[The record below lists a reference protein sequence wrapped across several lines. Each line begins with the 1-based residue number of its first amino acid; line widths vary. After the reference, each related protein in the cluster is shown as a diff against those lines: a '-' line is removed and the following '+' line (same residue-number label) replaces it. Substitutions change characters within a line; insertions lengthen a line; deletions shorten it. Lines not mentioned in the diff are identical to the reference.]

1 MRKASFSVEKVS
13 SNTDAHNTREHAPKY
28 LLGCEEDNP
37 NVYIKYYDYEEFQ
50 TLAENRYMEVNNQK
64 MQQKQKDSMF
74 EEALISLEKH
84 HTEKDIEDLFNELNK
99 KFTGHTL
106 IKLAIHRDEGHFV
119 KDGIEYYPTKHIL
132 QKDDGNWYIL
142 DEDDTEILQALQD
155 KDFKPKSEDFKVKV
169 NIEDFEK
176 VYNYHAHAVFSRFDL
191 ELGKSARLQKK
202 DMSERY
208 KFVAE
213 TMQMRYAPDESRFVK
228 KSINQY
234 KTDKSTSRN
243 ERLILKK
250 QLENEHKKELEKLKV
265 ENEALKAENKEL
277 KSDNEALKYS
287 KKELEEEIKN
297 LSKNLRETLKELGAL
312 RPQHA
317 QLDQLNKD
325 LKEELKNELLNHDKV
340 VKSYK
345 DLEKNLKEQ
354 LTKKDEKIDDLAAE
368 NQDLKSEIE
377 ALKYQL
383 DLKEKRSQ
391 SYFGLNKELK
401 EEISS
406 LKEQINALEEQKE
419 DLEEKVIDLEE
430 KINPRANTDDFD
442 FEELQTRIKSSRERA
457 ETPDKSDSSS
467 FNKIKKVQEES
478 KSSSIERYNDLKA
491 YVKST
496 KLSAKFDEID
506 KKSELEVSNEAPV
519 KKRSQGRER

>member
-13 SNTDAHNTREHAPKY
+13 SNTDAHNTREHSPKY

-84 HTEKDIEDLFNELNK
+84 HTEKDIENLFKDLNK

-106 IKLAIHRDEGHFV
+106 INLAIHRDEGHFE

-142 DEDDTEILQALQD
+142 DEDDTEILQSLQD
-155 KDFKPKSEDFKVKV
+155 KDFKPKNEDFKIKV
-169 NIEDFEK
+169 NIEDFNK

-213 TMQMRYAPDESRFVK
+213 NMQMRYAPEESRFVK

-234 KTDKSTSRN
+234 KTDKSNSRN
-243 ERLILKK
+243 ERLVLKK
-250 QLENEHKKELEKLKV
+250 QLENEHQKEIIKLKE
-265 ENEALKAENKEL
+265 ENQALKV
-277 KSDNEALKYS
+277 DNEALKKENETLKFD
-287 KKELEEEIKN
+287 KKELENQIKDLNKN
-297 LSKNLRETLKELGAL
+297 LKETLKELGAL
-312 RPQHA
+312 RPQYA
-317 QLDQLNKD
+317 QLEQLNKD
-325 LKEELKNELLNHDKV
+325 LKEDLKNKVLDHEKV
-340 VKSYK
+340 VKSYQ
-345 DLEKNLKEQ
+345 DLEKNLKEE
-354 LTKKDEKIDDLAAE
+354 LTKKDEKIDTLEVE
-368 NQDLKSEIE
+368 NKDLKSELE

-401 EEISS
+401 EEIVS

-419 DLEEKVIDLEE
+419 DLEEKVIDLED
-430 KINPRANTDDFD
+430 KIVSRANTDD
-442 FEELQTRIKSSRERA
+442 LTTKQ
-457 ETPDKSDSSS
+457 
-467 FNKIKKVQEES
+467 IKKEDYLTEILNKYDSTRTGTDES
-478 KSSSIERYNDLKA
+478 ESSHPKKTNLDKLIERQNERKRDL
-491 YVKST
+491 
-496 KLSAKFDEID
+496 LDKFQ
-506 KKSELEVSNEAPV
+506 EVEKQQQEQEAPV
-519 KKRSQGRER
+519 KKQSFGRQR

>member
-13 SNTDAHNTREHAPKY
+13 SNTDAHNTREHSPKY

-50 TLAENRYMEVNNQK
+50 ALAENRYMEVNNQK

-84 HTEKDIEDLFNELNK
+84 HTEKDIENLFKDLNK

-106 IKLAIHRDEGHFV
+106 INLAIHRDEGHFE

-155 KDFKPKSEDFKVKV
+155 KDFKPKNEDFKVKV
-169 NIEDFEK
+169 NIEDFNK

-213 TMQMRYAPDESRFVK
+213 NMQMRYAPDESRFVK

-234 KTDKSTSRN
+234 KNDKSNSRN

-250 QLENEHKKELEKLKV
+250 QLENEHQKEIIKLKE
-265 ENEALKAENKEL
+265 ENQALKI
-277 KSDNEALKYS
+277 DNEALKKENETLKS
-287 KKELEEEIKN
+287 DKKELEEEIKN

-312 RPQHA
+312 RPQYA
-317 QLDQLNKD
+317 QLDQLNKELKED
-325 LKEELKNELLNHDKV
+325 LKNKVLNHEKV
-340 VKSYK
+340 VKSYQ
-345 DLEKNLKEQ
+345 DLEKSLREEI
-354 LTKKDEKIDDLAAE
+354 TKKDEQIDTLENE
-368 NQDLKSEIE
+368 NQDLKSALE
-377 ALKYQL
+377 ALKFNL
-383 DLKEKRSQ
+383 EIKEKRNQ
-391 SYFGLNKELK
+391 SYFGLNEELK
-401 EEISS
+401 SEIKS
-406 LKEQINALEEQKE
+406 LKEQINTLEAQN
-419 DLEEKVIDLEE
+419 DTLTDKVIDLEE
-430 KINPRANTDDFD
+430 KIDLKANMEETDMNARDVKEIKKDLENEFGTNLED
-442 FEELQTRIKSSRERA
+442 LKNSDDYEKKSNFLDEFVKKYDESKSLKKSSLLDKFAEVDNKQQELETPAKKRSGRERA
-457 ETPDKSDSSS
+457 
-467 FNKIKKVQEES
+467 
-478 KSSSIERYNDLKA
+478 
-491 YVKST
+491 
-496 KLSAKFDEID
+496 
-506 KKSELEVSNEAPV
+506 
-519 KKRSQGRER
+519 

>member
-13 SNTDAHNTREHAPKY
+13 SNTDAHNTREHSPKY

-84 HTEKDIEDLFNELNK
+84 HTEKDIENLFKDLNK
-99 KFTGHTL
+99 KYTGHTL
-106 IKLAIHRDEGHFV
+106 INLAIHRDEGHFE

-132 QKDDGNWYIL
+132 QKDDGWYIL
-142 DEDDTEILQALQD
+142 DEDDTEILQSLQD
-155 KDFKPKSEDFKVKV
+155 KDFKPKAEDFKVKV
-169 NIEDFEK
+169 NIEDFNK

-213 TMQMRYAPDESRFVK
+213 NMQMRYAPDESRFVK

-234 KTDKSTSRN
+234 KNDKSNSRN

-250 QLENEHKKELEKLKV
+250 QLENEFQKEYAKLKE
-265 ENEALKAENKEL
+265 ENQALKV
-277 KSDNEALKYS
+277 DNEALKKENETLKFD
-287 KKELEEEIKN
+287 KKELENQIKD
-297 LSKNLRETLKELGAL
+297 LSKNLKETLKELGAL
-312 RPQHA
+312 RPQYA
-317 QLDQLNKD
+317 QLEQLNKNLNED
-325 LKEELKNELLNHDKV
+325 LKNKVLNHEKV
-340 VKSYK
+340 VKSYE
-345 DLEKNLKEQ
+345 DLEKNLREE
-354 LTKKDEKIDDLAAE
+354 LTKKDEKINDLEVE
-368 NQDLKSEIE
+368 NKDLKSELE

-383 DLKEKRSQ
+383 DLKEKRNQ

-401 EEISS
+401 EEIVS

-419 DLEEKVIDLEE
+419 DLEEKVIDLED
-430 KINPRANTDDFD
+430 KIVSRANTDDLTTKQIKKED
-442 FEELQTRIKSSRERA
+442 YLSQIVNQYDSKKPNLAKAQERINERKRDLL
-457 ETPDKSDSSS
+457 EK
-467 FNKIKKVQEES
+467 FGEVENKIENQVEQ
-478 KSSSIERYNDLKA
+478 
-491 YVKST
+491 V
-496 KLSAKFDEID
+496 DE
-506 KKSELEVSNEAPV
+506 PT
-519 KKRSQGRER
+519 KKRSFGRQGR

>member
-13 SNTDAHNTREHAPKY
+13 SNTDAHNKREHSPKY
-28 LLGCEEDNP
+28 LLGCEQDNP
-37 NVYIKYYDYEEFQ
+37 NVYIKYYDYEEFE

-74 EEALISLEKH
+74 EEALISLEKN
-84 HTEKDIEDLFNELNK
+84 HTEKDIENLFKDLNK
-99 KFTGHTL
+99 KYTGHTL
-106 IKLAIHRDEGHFV
+106 INLAIHRDEGHFV

-155 KDFKPKSEDFKVKV
+155 KDFKPKAEDFKVKV
-169 NIEDFEK
+169 NIEDFNK

-213 TMQMRYAPDESRFVK
+213 NMQMRYAPDESRFVK

-234 KTDKSTSRN
+234 KTDKSNSRN

-250 QLENEHKKELEKLKV
+250 QLENEHQKELEKLKV
-265 ENEALKAENKEL
+265 ENEALKAENKDL
-277 KSDNEALKYS
+277 KIDNEALKYS
-287 KKELEEEIKN
+287 KKELENQIKD
-297 LSKNLRETLKELGAL
+297 LSKNLREALKDLGAS
-312 RPQHA
+312 RADYA
-317 QLDQLNKD
+317 QLEQMNKD
-325 LKEELKNELLNHDKV
+325 LKEELKNERLNQEKV
-340 VKSYK
+340 VKSYQ
-345 DLEKNLKEQ
+345 DLEKKLREE
-354 LTKKDEKIDDLAAE
+354 LTKKDEKINDLEVE
-368 NQDLKSEIE
+368 NIDLKSALE

-401 EEISS
+401 EEITS

-430 KINPRANTDDFD
+430 KIVSRANTDDLTTKQIKKED
-442 FEELQTRIKSSRERA
+442 YLKDIVNQYDSKKPNLAKAQERINERKRDLL
-457 ETPDKSDSSS
+457 EK
-467 FNKIKKVQEES
+467 FGEVENKIENQVEQ
-478 KSSSIERYNDLKA
+478 
-491 YVKST
+491 V
-496 KLSAKFDEID
+496 DE
-506 KKSELEVSNEAPV
+506 PT
-519 KKRSQGRER
+519 KKRSYGRER

>member
-13 SNTDAHNTREHAPKY
+13 SNTDAHNTREHSPKY

-50 TLAENRYMEVNNQK
+50 TLAENRYMEVNQQK

-84 HTEKDIEDLFNELNK
+84 HTEKDIENLFKDLNK

-106 IKLAIHRDEGHFV
+106 INLAIHRDEGHFE

-132 QKDDGNWYIL
+132 QKDDGWYIL
-142 DEDDTEILQALQD
+142 DEDDTEILQSLQD
-155 KDFKPKSEDFKVKV
+155 KDFKPKAEDFKIKV
-169 NIEDFEK
+169 NIEDFNK

-213 TMQMRYAPDESRFVK
+213 NMQMRYAPDESRFVK

-234 KTDKSTSRN
+234 KTDKSNSRN

-250 QLENEHKKELEKLKV
+250 QLENEHQKELEKLRDENKSLKID
-265 ENEALKAENKEL
+265 NEALKI
-277 KSDNEALKYS
+277 DNEALKYS
-287 KKELEEEIKN
+287 KKELENQIKD
-297 LSKNLRETLKELGAL
+297 LSKNLKETLKDLGAVRADYAKL
-312 RPQHA
+312 E
-317 QLDQLNKD
+317 QLNKD
-325 LKEELKNELLNHDKV
+325 LKEELKNERLNQEKV
-340 VKSYK
+340 IKSYQ
-345 DLEKNLKEQ
+345 DLEKNLKEE
-354 LTKKDEKIDDLAAE
+354 LTKKDEKIDTLEVE
-368 NQDLKSEIE
+368 NKDLKSELE

-383 DLKEKRSQ
+383 DLKEKRNQ

-401 EEISS
+401 EEITT

-430 KINPRANTDDFD
+430 KIVSRANTDDLTTKQIKKED
-442 FEELQTRIKSSRERA
+442 YLKEILNKYDSTGTGREESESSHTKKTMNVKNERKSLLDKFAEVDNKQQEL
-457 ETPDKSDSSS
+457 ETP
-467 FNKIKKVQEES
+467 
-478 KSSSIERYNDLKA
+478 
-491 YVKST
+491 
-496 KLSAKFDEID
+496 
-506 KKSELEVSNEAPV
+506 EA
-519 KKRSQGRER
+519 KKRNYGRSR

>member
-13 SNTDAHNTREHAPKY
+13 SNTDAHNTREHSPKY

-84 HTEKDIEDLFNELNK
+84 HTEKDIENLFKDLNK

-106 IKLAIHRDEGHFV
+106 INLAIHRDEGHFE

-132 QKDDGNWYIL
+132 QKDDGWYIL
-142 DEDDTEILQALQD
+142 DEDDTEILQSLQD
-155 KDFKPKSEDFKVKV
+155 KDFKPKAEDFKVKV
-169 NIEDFEK
+169 NIEDFNK

-213 TMQMRYAPDESRFVK
+213 NMQMRYAPDESRFVK

-234 KTDKSTSRN
+234 KNDKSNSRN

-250 QLENEHKKELEKLKV
+250 QLENEHQKEIIKLKE
-265 ENEALKAENKEL
+265 ENQALKV
-277 KSDNEALKYS
+277 DNEALKKENETLKFD
-287 KKELEEEIKN
+287 KKELENQIKD

-312 RPQHA
+312 RPQYA

-325 LKEELKNELLNHDKV
+325 LKEDLKNKVLDHEKV
-340 VKSYK
+340 VKSYQ
-345 DLEKNLKEQ
+345 DLEKNLKEE
-354 LTKKDEKIDDLAAE
+354 LTKKDEKINDLEVE
-368 NQDLKSEIE
+368 NKDLKSALE
-377 ALKYQL
+377 ALKYNL
-383 DLKEKRSQ
+383 EIKEKRNQ

-401 EEISS
+401 EEIVS

-430 KINPRANTDDFD
+430 KVASRANIDDFD
-442 FEELQTRIKSSRERA
+442 FEELQTRITASRDKA
-457 ETPDKSDSSS
+457 ESPESDSSS
-467 FNKIKKVQEES
+467 FNKIKEVQKTLKNNDF
-478 KSSSIERYNDLKA
+478 KS
-491 YVKST
+491 

-506 KKSELEVSNEAPV
+506 KRAVENQAQEAT
-519 KKRSQGRER
+519 KKRSYGRSR

>member
-13 SNTDAHNTREHAPKY
+13 SNTDAHNTREHSPKY

-84 HTEKDIEDLFNELNK
+84 HTEKDIENLFKDLNK
-99 KFTGHTL
+99 KYTGHTL
-106 IKLAIHRDEGHFV
+106 INLAIHRDEGHFV

-142 DEDDTEILQALQD
+142 DENDTEILQALKD
-155 KDFKPKSEDFKVKV
+155 KDFKPKNEDFKIKV
-169 NIEDFEK
+169 DINEFEK

-213 TMQMRYAPDESRFVK
+213 NMQMRYAPDESRFVK

-234 KTDKSTSRN
+234 KTDKSNSRN

-250 QLENEHKKELEKLKV
+250 QLENEFQKEIIKLKE
-265 ENEALKAENKEL
+265 ENQALKV
-277 KSDNEALKYS
+277 DNEALKKENETLKFD
-287 KKELEEEIKN
+287 KKELEEQLKKLNAE
-297 LSKNLRETLKELGAL
+297 LREKLKEIGAVRGDYAKL
-312 RPQHA
+312 E
-317 QLDQLNKD
+317 QLN
-325 LKEELKNELLNHDKV
+325 
-340 VKSYK
+340 
-345 DLEKNLKEQ
+345 KNLKEDLKNKDLNQ
-354 LTKKDEKIDDLAAE
+354 EKLLKSFQELEDKLIKKDSEI
-368 NQDLKSEIE
+368 NDLKSENIDLKSELE

-401 EEISS
+401 EEIVA
-406 LKEQINALEEQKE
+406 LKEQINTLEEQKE

-430 KINPRANTDDFD
+430 KI
-442 FEELQTRIKSSRERA
+442 
-457 ETPDKSDSSS
+457 
-467 FNKIKKVQEES
+467 
-478 KSSSIERYNDLKA
+478 DLKA
-491 YVKST
+491 NMDDLSST
-496 KLSAKFDEID
+496 KQIKKEDYLKEIVNQYDSTRTGKEESEALTTKKTNLELNLERIKEKQKKESLLDKFKEVDNKQQEQ
-506 KKSELEVSNEAPV
+506 ELQAPEV
-519 KKRSQGRER
+519 KKRSFRER

>member
-13 SNTDAHNTREHAPKY
+13 SNTDAHNTREHSPKY

-84 HTEKDIEDLFNELNK
+84 HTEKDIENLFKDLNK

-106 IKLAIHRDEGHFV
+106 INLAIHRDEGHFE

-132 QKDDGNWYIL
+132 QKDDGWYIL
-142 DEDDTEILQALQD
+142 DENDTEILQSLQN
-155 KDFKPKSEDFKVKV
+155 KDFKPKAEDFKIKV
-169 NIEDFEK
+169 DINDFNK

-213 TMQMRYAPDESRFVK
+213 NMQMRYAPDESRFVK

-234 KTDKSTSRN
+234 KTDKSNSRN

-250 QLENEHKKELEKLKV
+250 QLENEFQKEIIKLKE
-265 ENEALKAENKEL
+265 ENQALKV
-277 KSDNEALKYS
+277 DNEALKKENETLKFD
-287 KKELEEEIKN
+287 KKELEEQLKKLNNE
-297 LSKNLRETLKELGAL
+297 LRETLKELGAL
-312 RPQHA
+312 RPQYA
-317 QLDQLNKD
+317 QLEQLNKE
-325 LKEELKNELLNHDKV
+325 LKEELKNELLNHDKLL
-340 VKSYK
+340 KSFN
-345 DLEKNLKEQ
+345 DLEKTLKEE
-354 LTKKDEKIDDLAAE
+354 LTKKDEKINDLEVE
-368 NQDLKSEIE
+368 NKDLKSEIE
-377 ALKYQL
+377 
-383 DLKEKRSQ
+383 DLKNKLQLAEKRNS

-401 EEISS
+401 EEITT

-430 KINPRANTDDFD
+430 KI
-442 FEELQTRIKSSRERA
+442 
-457 ETPDKSDSSS
+457 
-467 FNKIKKVQEES
+467 
-478 KSSSIERYNDLKA
+478 DLKA
-491 YVKST
+491 NMDDLSST
-496 KLSAKFDEID
+496 KQIKKEDYLSQIVNQYDSLGTGKEESEALTIKKTNLERMQELQKQKKESLLDKFKEVD
-506 KKSELEVSNEAPV
+506 KIQEQEAPEV
-519 KKRSQGRER
+519 KKRSFRER

>member
-13 SNTDAHNTREHAPKY
+13 SNTDAHNTRENAPKY

-50 TLAENRYMEVNNQK
+50 TLAENRYMEVNQQK

-84 HTEKDIEDLFNELNK
+84 HTEKDIENLFKDLNK
-99 KFTGHTL
+99 KYTGHTL
-106 IKLAIHRDEGHFV
+106 INLAIHRDEGHFE

-132 QKDDGNWYIL
+132 QKDDGWYIL
-142 DEDDTEILQALQD
+142 DEDDTEILQSLQD
-155 KDFKPKSEDFKVKV
+155 KDFKPKNEDFKIKV
-169 NIEDFEK
+169 NIEDFNK

-213 TMQMRYAPDESRFVK
+213 NMQMRYAPDESRFVK

-234 KTDKSTSRN
+234 KTDKSNSRN

-250 QLENEHKKELEKLKV
+250 QLENEHQKELEKLKV
-265 ENEALKAENKEL
+265 ENEALKAENKDL
-277 KSDNEALKYS
+277 KIDNEALKYS

-297 LSKNLRETLKELGAL
+297 LSKNLREALKELEAT
-312 RPQHA
+312 RPQYA
-317 QLDQLNKD
+317 KLDQLNKD

-340 VKSYK
+340 VKSYQ
-345 DLEKNLKEQ
+345 DLEKNLREE
-354 LTKKDEKIDDLAAE
+354 LTKKDSEI
-368 NQDLKSEIE
+368 NDLKSENIDLKSALE
-377 ALKYQL
+377 ALKYNL
-383 DLKEKRSQ
+383 EIKEKRNQ

-419 DLEEKVIDLEE
+419 DLEEKVIDLED
-430 KINPRANTDDFD
+430 KIISRANTDDLTTKQIKKED
-442 FEELQTRIKSSRERA
+442 YLSQIVNQYDSKKPNLAKAQERINERKRDLL
-457 ETPDKSDSSS
+457 EK
-467 FNKIKKVQEES
+467 FGEVENKIENQVEQ
-478 KSSSIERYNDLKA
+478 
-491 YVKST
+491 V
-496 KLSAKFDEID
+496 DE
-506 KKSELEVSNEAPV
+506 PT
-519 KKRSQGRER
+519 KKRSFGRSR

>member
-28 LLGCEEDNP
+28 LLGCEQDNP
-37 NVYIKYYDYEEFQ
+37 NVYIKYYDYDEFQ
-50 TLAENRYMEVNNQK
+50 TLAENRYVEVNNQK

-84 HTEKDIEDLFNELNK
+84 HTEKDIENLFKDLNK
-99 KFTGHTL
+99 KFAGHTL
-106 IKLAIHRDEGHFV
+106 INLAIHRDEGHFE

-132 QKDDGNWYIL
+132 QKDDGWYIL
-142 DEDDTEILQALQD
+142 DEDDTEILQSLQD
-155 KDFKPKSEDFKVKV
+155 KDFKPKAEDFKVKV
-169 NIEDFEK
+169 NIEDFNK

-213 TMQMRYAPDESRFVK
+213 NMQMRYAPDESRFVK

-234 KTDKSTSRN
+234 KNDKSNSRN

-250 QLENEHKKELEKLKV
+250 QLENEFQKEYAKLKE
-265 ENEALKAENKEL
+265 ENQALKEENQAL
-277 KSDNEALKYS
+277 KIDNEALKYS

-312 RPQHA
+312 RPQYA
-317 QLDQLNKD
+317 QLDQLNKELKED
-325 LKEELKNELLNHDKV
+325 LKNKVLNHDKV
-340 VKSYK
+340 IKSYQ
-345 DLEKNLKEQ
+345 DLEKNLKEE
-354 LTKKDEKIDDLAAE
+354 LTKKDEKIDTLEVE
-368 NQDLKSEIE
+368 NKDLKSEIE

-383 DLKEKRSQ
+383 DLKEKRNQ

-401 EEISS
+401 EEITT

-419 DLEEKVIDLEE
+419 DLEEKVIDLED
-430 KINPRANTDDFD
+430 KIVSRANMDDLSSTKQIKKEDYLKEILNKYDSKKPNLNLVKAQERQERKSLLDKFQ
-442 FEELQTRIKSSRERA
+442 EVENKQQEL
-457 ETPDKSDSSS
+457 ETP
-467 FNKIKKVQEES
+467 
-478 KSSSIERYNDLKA
+478 
-491 YVKST
+491 
-496 KLSAKFDEID
+496 
-506 KKSELEVSNEAPV
+506 EA
-519 KKRSQGRER
+519 KKRNYGRSR

>member
-50 TLAENRYMEVNNQK
+50 TLAENRYVEVNNQK

-106 IKLAIHRDEGHFV
+106 INLAIHRDEGHFE

-132 QKDDGNWYIL
+132 QKDDGWYIL
-142 DEDDTEILQALQD
+142 DEDDTEILQSLQD
-155 KDFKPKSEDFKVKV
+155 KDFKPKAEDFKVKV
-169 NIEDFEK
+169 NIEDFNK

-213 TMQMRYAPDESRFVK
+213 NMQMRYAPDESRFVK

-234 KTDKSTSRN
+234 KTDKSNSRN

-250 QLENEHKKELEKLKV
+250 QLENEHQKEYAKLKEENQALKEENQALKV
-265 ENEALKAENKEL
+265 ENKDLKF
-277 KSDNEALKYS
+277 S
-287 KKELEEEIKN
+287 KKELENQIKDLN
-297 LSKNLRETLKELGAL
+297 KNLRETLKELGAL
-312 RPQHA
+312 RPQYA
-317 QLDQLNKD
+317 QLEALNKELKED
-325 LKEELKNELLNHDKV
+325 LKNKVLNHEKV
-340 VKSYK
+340 VKSYE
-345 DLEKNLKEQ
+345 DLEKSLREEI
-354 LTKKDEKIDDLAAE
+354 TKKDEKIDNLAAE
-368 NQDLKSEIE
+368 NKDLKSALE
-377 ALKYQL
+377 ALKYNL
-383 DLKEKRSQ
+383 EIKEKRNQ
-391 SYFGLNKELK
+391 SYFGLNQDLK
-401 EEISS
+401 NEIIA
-406 LKEQINALEEQKE
+406 LKSQINDLEEQKE
-419 DLEEKVIDLEE
+419 DLEEKID
-430 KINPRANTDDFD
+430 
-442 FEELQTRIKSSRERA
+442 
-457 ETPDKSDSSS
+457 
-467 FNKIKKVQEES
+467 S
-478 KSSSIERYNDLKA
+478 KSNMSEREKEAEQFLEGLTNKYSKASPEDKEQKLLALKKSLEAQQTLKKMNDNKNDLKD
-491 YVKST
+491 Y
-496 KLSAKFDEID
+496 AKVEQ
-506 KKSELEVSNEAPV
+506 EAPA
-519 KKRSQGRER
+519 KKRSYGRER

>member
-28 LLGCEEDNP
+28 LLGCEQDNP
-37 NVYIKYYDYEEFQ
+37 NVYIKYYDYDEFE
-50 TLAENRYMEVNNQK
+50 TLAENRYVEVNNQK

-84 HTEKDIEDLFNELNK
+84 HTEKDIENLFKDLNK

-106 IKLAIHRDEGHFV
+106 INLAIHRDEGHFE

-155 KDFKPKSEDFKVKV
+155 KDFKPKNEDFKVKV
-169 NIEDFEK
+169 NIEDFNK

-213 TMQMRYAPDESRFVK
+213 NMQMRYAPDESRFVK

-234 KTDKSTSRN
+234 KTDKSNSRN

-250 QLENEHKKELEKLKV
+250 QLENEHQKELEKLRDENKSLKMD
-265 ENEALKAENKEL
+265 NEALKAENKDL
-277 KSDNEALKYS
+277 KIDNEALKYS
-287 KKELEEEIKN
+287 KKELENQIKD
-297 LSKNLRETLKELGAL
+297 LSKNLRETLKELEAL

-317 QLDQLNKD
+317 QLDNLNKE
-325 LKEELKNELLNHDKV
+325 LREELKNELLNHEKV
-340 VKSYK
+340 VKSYQ
-345 DLEKNLKEQ
+345 DLEKKLREE
-354 LTKKDEKIDDLAAE
+354 LTKKDEKIDTLEVE
-368 NQDLKSEIE
+368 NKDLKSALE
-377 ALKYQL
+377 ALKFNL
-383 DLKEKRSQ
+383 EIKEKRSN
-391 SYFGLNKELK
+391 SYFGLNEELK
-401 EEISS
+401 SEIKS
-406 LKEQINALEEQKE
+406 LKEQINTLEAQNE

-430 KINPRANTDDFD
+430 KVASRANIDD
-442 FEELQTRIKSSRERA
+442 LSSTKQIKKEDYLTQIVNQYDSSR
-457 ETPDKSDSSS
+457 TGK
-467 FNKIKKVQEES
+467 EES
-478 KSSSIERYNDLKA
+478 ESSHTKKTMN
-491 YVKST
+491 VT
-496 KLSAKFDEID
+496 KLAERQNERSLLDKFAEVD
-506 KKSELEVSNEAPV
+506 KKAELEQSTPT
-519 KKRSQGRER
+519 KKRGRER

>member
-13 SNTDAHNTREHAPKY
+13 SNTDAHNTREHSPKY

-84 HTEKDIEDLFNELNK
+84 HTEKDIENLFKDLNK
-99 KFTGHTL
+99 KYTGHTL
-106 IKLAIHRDEGHFV
+106 INLAIHRDEGHFE

-132 QKDDGNWYIL
+132 QKDDGWYIL
-142 DEDDTEILQALQD
+142 DEDDTEILQSLQD
-155 KDFKPKSEDFKVKV
+155 KDFKPKAEDFKIKV
-169 NIEDFEK
+169 NIEDFNK

-213 TMQMRYAPDESRFVK
+213 NMQMRYAPDESRFVK

-234 KTDKSTSRN
+234 KNDKSNSRN

-250 QLENEHKKELEKLKV
+250 QLENEFQKEIIKLKE
-265 ENEALKAENKEL
+265 ENQALKV
-277 KSDNEALKYS
+277 DNEALKKENETLKFD
-287 KKELEEEIKN
+287 KKELENQIKD
-297 LSKNLRETLKELGAL
+297 LSKNLKETLKELGAL
-312 RPQHA
+312 RPQYA
-317 QLDQLNKD
+317 QLEALNKE
-325 LKEELKNELLNHDKV
+325 LKEELKNKVLNHDKV
-340 VKSYK
+340 VKSYE
-345 DLEKNLKEQ
+345 DLEKNLKEE
-354 LTKKDEKIDDLAAE
+354 LTKKDEKIDTLEVE
-368 NQDLKSEIE
+368 NKDLKSALE
-377 ALKYQL
+377 ALKYNL
-383 DLKEKRSQ
+383 EIKEKRNQ
-391 SYFGLNKELK
+391 SYFGLNQDLK
-401 EEISS
+401 NEIIA

-430 KINPRANTDDFD
+430 KVASKSNMSEREKEGEQFL
-442 FEELQTRIKSSRERA
+442 EELT
-457 ETPDKSDSSS
+457 
-467 FNKIKKVQEES
+467 NKYSKAQEALKKMNDN
-478 KSSSIERYNDLKA
+478 KNDLKA
-491 YVKST
+491 Y
-496 KLSAKFDEID
+496 AKT
-506 KKSELEVSNEAPV
+506 ELEQSNEAPT
-519 KKRSQGRER
+519 KKRSYGRER